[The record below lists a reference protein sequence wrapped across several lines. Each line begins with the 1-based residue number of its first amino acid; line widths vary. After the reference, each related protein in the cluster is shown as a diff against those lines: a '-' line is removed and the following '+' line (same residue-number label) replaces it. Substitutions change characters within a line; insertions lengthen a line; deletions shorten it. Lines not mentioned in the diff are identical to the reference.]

1 MQLHLI
7 RNATLRITYAG
18 HTLLIDPYLAPK
30 LTLPSYAGKS
40 KNPMVDLPD
49 TPENIIRDIEMV
61 MVSHLHT
68 DHFDDVAKEMLP
80 KDIQVYCQPENA
92 DQIRADGFANV
103 LPIDDQITW
112 QGITITRVAG
122 RHGTGDVLKLMGTVS
137 GFVLQAEGEP
147 TVYWA
152 GDTVWYDVVAQNIKT
167 YKPDIIVTH
176 SCGAVWEDYG
186 LIVMDA
192 EQTVTVCQSAPN
204 SKVIA
209 THMESLDHATVN
221 RVQLREYAREQGIS
235 DDQLLIPDDGDVLRL
250 N

>member
-92 DQIRADGFANV
+92 DQIRADGFTNV
-103 LPIDDQITW
+103 MPIDDQITW

-176 SCGAVWEDYG
+176 SCGAVWGDYG